1 MNWAACSFPLSVVV
15 AMMKVQHMRVAMNH
29 PLVPV
34 PMSMRFS
41 GWIGLQVFVLMV
53 PIVTVR
59 MLVFQRFVKMF
70 VLVVLGQ
77 MHPHPEYHKHE
88 RRPKKERR
96 RFVKQKQRE
105 HDADKGRGRK
115 VGTRSRRTQI
125 AQS

>member
-15 AMMKVQHMRVAMNH
+15 AVMKVRHMRVAMNH

-41 GWIGLQVFVLMV
+41 GWIGLQV
-53 PIVTVR
+53 
-59 MLVFQRFVKMF
+59 F

>member
-1 MNWAACSFPLSVVV
+1 
-15 AMMKVQHMRVAMNH
+15 MNH

-34 PMSMRFS
+34 PMSMRFAR
-41 GWIGLQVFVLMV
+41 WIGLQVFVLMMPV
-53 PIVTVR
+53 VTMR
-59 MLVFQRFVKMF
+59 MLVFQGFMKMF